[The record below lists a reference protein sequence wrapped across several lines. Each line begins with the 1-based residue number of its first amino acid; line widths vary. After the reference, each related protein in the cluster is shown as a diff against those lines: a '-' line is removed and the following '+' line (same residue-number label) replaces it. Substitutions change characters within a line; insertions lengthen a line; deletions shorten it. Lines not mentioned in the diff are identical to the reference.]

1 MCDTGDDAALAQL
14 AEYLYARFLWKT
26 RHGEGAALVLELN
39 PKGRLLELH
48 PEAAFTPGGEL
59 RFSPYLDGHNHAER
73 SVHISRRCVK
83 ENISSAYAATKVLTD
98 MGILKYARWSRRTPW
113 PLTSASKWHRRQWND

>member
-1 MCDTGDDAALAQL
+1 M
-14 AEYLYARFLWKT
+14 
-26 RHGEGAALVLELN
+26 VLELN

-98 MGILKYARWSRRTPW
+98 MGILCQVEPAHSLALDERKQVAQAAVERLTRRTTQTGGELAWTPNSST
-113 PLTSASKWHRRQWND
+113 PSI